1 MANEIAS
8 ATLNSLHNLHFY
20 LDIMRRTRE
29 AIERGTF
36 ESFRQAFVRRASGKA
51 Q

>member
-1 MANEIAS
+1 MSNEIGS

-20 LDIMRRTRE
+20 LATMKDIRE
-29 AIERGTF
+29 AIEAGRF
-36 ESFRQAFVRRASGKA
+36 ESFRQEFVRRASGRA